1 MKIIIKIILWLIVI
15 VSFIL
20 VIGFLDAQNFDNF
33 IYQRIKFGPLNYYDI
48 RIWDFF
54 IAVGAVVTAIITAI
68 ALWLTY
74 KTGIFDKTPDV
85 LASGTFIISTKNED
99 TNKIRDDAIKNI
111 SIHTLQLINV
121 GRGLAKNI
129 IPSVR
134 KEVIGNF
141 LEDINPHAY
150 TLASGKSTR
159 DLGEVLR
166 VHGQRFVKGNEHALE
181 FGKDRKTACFYIYF
195 EDYTNNSKMTKVKIR
210 KVDNADGELGKLVRT
225 AGIEVWKVIKN
236 TIEKS

>member
-1 MKIIIKIILWLIVI
+1 MKIIIKTILGLIVTILIILA
-15 VSFIL
+15 
-20 VIGFLDAQNFDNF
+20 IGFLDAQNFDNF
-33 IYQRIKFGPLNYYDI
+33 LYQNINSGPLNYYDL

-54 IAVGAVVTAIITAI
+54 IAIGTVLTALVTVI

-99 TNKIRDDAIKNI
+99 TNKTRDEAIKNS

-159 DLGEVLR
+159 DLGEILR
-166 VHGQRFVKGNEHALE
+166 VHGQRFVKENKHALKFKE
-181 FGKDRKTACFYIYF
+181 DRKTACFYIYF
-195 EDYTNNSKMTKVKIR
+195 EDYTNNSKMTEVKIG
-210 KVDNADGELGKLVRT
+210 KVDNADGDLGKLLKT
-225 AGIEVWKVIKN
+225 DGIEVWKVIEN
-236 TIEKS
+236 TTEEI

>member
-1 MKIIIKIILWLIVI
+1 MKIIRKIILWLIVI
-15 VSFIL
+15 IPIIIA
-20 VIGFLDAQNFDNF
+20 IGFLDAQNFDNF
-33 IYQRIKFGPLNYYDI
+33 LYQHIKFGSLNYYDL

-54 IAVGAVVTAIITAI
+54 VAIGAIMTALVTAI

-99 TNKIRDDAIKNI
+99 TNKKRDEAIKNS

-134 KEVIGNF
+134 KGVTGNF

-159 DLGEVLR
+159 DLGEILR
-166 VHGQRFVKGNEHALE
+166 IHGQRFVKGNKHALKFRE
-181 FGKDRKTACFYIYF
+181 DRKTACFYIYF
-195 EDYTNNSKMTKVKIR
+195 EDYTNNSKMTEVKIR
-210 KVDNADGELGKLVRT
+210 KVDNADGELGKLLKT
-225 AGIEVWKVIKN
+225 DGIEVWKVIEN
-236 TIEKS
+236 NIEET

>member
-1 MKIIIKIILWLIVI
+1 MKIIRKIILWLIVI
-15 VSFIL
+15 ISIIL
-20 VIGFLDAQNFDNF
+20 AIGFLDAQNFDNF
-33 IYQRIKFGPLNYYDI
+33 LYQHIKFGSLNYYDL

-54 IAVGAVVTAIITAI
+54 IALGTIVTALVTAI

-99 TNKIRDDAIKNI
+99 TNRIRDDAIKNI

-166 VHGQRFVKGNEHALE
+166 VHGQRFVKGNEHALK
-181 FGKDRKTACFYIYF
+181 FGEDRKIACFYIYF

-210 KVDNADGELGKLVRT
+210 KVNNADGELGKLVKT
-225 AGIEVWKVIKN
+225 DGIEVWKVIEN
-236 TIEKS
+236 TIKET

>member
-1 MKIIIKIILWLIVI
+1 MKIIIKIILWLIVLI
-15 VSFIL
+15 SIIL
-20 VIGFLDAQNFDNF
+20 TIGFLDAQNFDNF
-33 IYQRIKFGPLNYYDI
+33 LYHYIKFGSLNYYDL

-54 IAVGAVVTAIITAI
+54 VAVGTIMTALVTAI

-85 LASGTFIISTKNED
+85 LASGTFIISTKNEN
-99 TNKIRDDAIKNI
+99 TNKMRDDAIENFT
-111 SIHTLQLINV
+111 IHTLQLINV

-129 IPSVR
+129 IPSVS
-134 KEVIGNF
+134 KKVIGNF

-166 VHGQRFVKGNEHALE
+166 VHGQRFVK
-181 FGKDRKTACFYIYF
+181 RP
-195 EDYTNNSKMTKVKIR
+195 R
-210 KVDNADGELGKLVRT
+210 
-225 AGIEVWKVIKN
+225 
-236 TIEKS
+236 